1 MEIVKNDTEENSQLG
16 EETNLVKTITF
27 QSNYELNDID
37 STRLLLR
44 YSNHFPPK

>member
-1 MEIVKNDTEENSQLG
+1 MEIVKSDTEENSQSG
-16 EETNLVKTITF
+16 EEFNLVTTRTL
-27 QSNYELNDID
+27 QSNSELNDID